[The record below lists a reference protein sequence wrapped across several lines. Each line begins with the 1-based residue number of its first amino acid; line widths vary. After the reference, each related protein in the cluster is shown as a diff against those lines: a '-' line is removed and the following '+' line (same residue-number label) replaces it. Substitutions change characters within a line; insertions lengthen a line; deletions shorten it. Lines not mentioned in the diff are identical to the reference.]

1 MGTRWLEAPRA
12 GPPSPSNAV
21 QRPWHVLEYGTWT
34 GSPLEEAFISITGD
48 NLEAQVAELSNPGN
62 VVLCPWHVR
71 EEVQRGGGREE
82 DHPKSVL
89 K

>member
-34 GSPLEEAFISITGD
+34 GSPFEEAFISITGD
-48 NLEAQVAELSNPGN
+48 NLEAQVGELSNPGI
-62 VVLCPWHVR
+62 HIR